1 VQLQTARTPRN
12 RRSTQMVLPV
22 LDLFLMMN
30 MDLSAARHCFGV
42 LVRRRQ
48 IMRQLQLHRLLL
60 RSENASGDRVW
71 SGEAVHQHQQNST
84 RQTVKA
90 IPAVKPVGWS
100 VVLAHCP

>member
-1 VQLQTARTPRN
+1 
-12 RRSTQMVLPV
+12 MVLPV
-22 LDLFLMMN
+22 LDLFLMN
-30 MDLSAARHCFGV
+30 MDLSSS

-48 IMRQLQLHRLLL
+48 IMRQLQLHHRLV

-100 VVLAHCP
+100 VVLAHSP